1 MTFIAQDYGTV
12 RAGMAESAQDG
23 IAQHGVV
30 LQLQKQTN
38 TAQECMTARYGTE
51 MPAAAGTAL
60 HILLQQRHL
69 MNTALE
75 TGIAEY
81 GMETIAAVGIA
92 QPFLQAQ
99 QQDMTNTAQNGTAAC
114 GILEKKCA

>member
-60 HILLQQRHL
+60 HGLQELRKR
-69 MNTALE
+69 TCIVRE
-75 TGIAEY
+75 TG
-81 GMETIAAVGIA
+81 
-92 QPFLQAQ
+92 
-99 QQDMTNTAQNGTAAC
+99 TAQHGTEMYAIT
-114 GILEKKCA
+114 GDV